1 MFVLTFVLMVCQVH
15 LQPVRGFADEVKSGT
30 IKVRLVT
37 KTESEKAVGAPVKA
51 YQIADWNPAGSF
63 TLTRNFAESEISVD
77 LEQLASELEKGARE
91 AAAWV
96 ERQRLSPNRTETSDA
111 NGEAIFTDLPLGMYL
126 FVVDDYTTGSGTFTV
141 APFLL
146 SIPRIENGVWIYEV
160 KSLPKAEFEPLPP
173 DNPPGPPDNPP
184 EPPDNP
190 PEPPDNPPEP
200 PDNPPEPPDNPPE
213 PPDNPPEPPDNPPE
227 PPDNPP
233 EPPDNPPDE
242 PVVVVIPPDVP
253 PTIVIVPPGGDPIIP
268 RVNENGDLVVDLP
281 PGEYDIFDDD
291 VPLGRLRV
299 YEDGSYE
306 FLNDEDV
313 PLYSPRTGDRTRIL
327 VLLGVMTAAAV
338 AASWSVVSGR
348 RKREE

>member
-213 PPDNPPEPPDNPPE
+213 PPDNPP
-227 PPDNPP
+227 
-233 EPPDNPPDE
+233 DE